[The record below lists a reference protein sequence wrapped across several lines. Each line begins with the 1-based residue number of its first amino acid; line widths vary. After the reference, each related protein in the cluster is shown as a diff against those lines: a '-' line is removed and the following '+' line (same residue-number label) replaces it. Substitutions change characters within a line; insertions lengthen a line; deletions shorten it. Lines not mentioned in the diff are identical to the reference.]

1 MKSSVSCCFETNREC
16 GDVSEYSLILGF
28 ECDLSVC
35 QGQWTLN
42 WELKTL
48 KLDTDGLRLRYNENK
63 ESN

>member
-1 MKSSVSCCFETNREC
+1 MRKY
-16 GDVSEYSLILGF
+16 GDKFSLILGF